1 LERNAGNTT
10 RLFDATKEGKMKTW
24 TKMGVLVVSVGLA
37 LPAVGLNAAEKKE
50 SAGAKLFQQH
60 CAACHPDGGNIIKP
74 ALTLRKKDM
83 DAHGVKTAEDIVG
96 KMRNPGPGMTRF
108 DAKTVSD
115 KDAKEIAQYI
125 LQAYK

>member
-1 LERNAGNTT
+1 
-10 RLFDATKEGKMKTW
+10 MKTW
-24 TKMGVLVVSVGLA
+24 AKMGVLVVSVGLT
-37 LPAVGLNAAEKKE
+37 LPAAGLNAAEKKE
-50 SAGAKLFQQH
+50 SAGAKLFQQQ